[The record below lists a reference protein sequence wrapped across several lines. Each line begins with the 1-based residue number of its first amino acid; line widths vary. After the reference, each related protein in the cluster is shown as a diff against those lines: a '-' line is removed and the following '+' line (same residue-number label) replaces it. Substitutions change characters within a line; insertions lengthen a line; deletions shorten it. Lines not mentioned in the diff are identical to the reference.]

1 MNLLPPPLQYFL
13 RREGGITGFQYHKY
27 RTWHAGL
34 GSLLKP
40 STVILCRLILNN
52 LESRKEISLSPW
64 KALDLVGGCAESH
77 RYVFRS
83 LFKVDC
89 SGLGVEGSCA
99 GCRHFWDILVLKKGL
114 FGHSRICFQVLWDIS
129 VSLLKGV
136 LELHSELVLTFER
149 PSKTSA
155 WAGICNE
162 TGEDSGKEK

>member
-1 MNLLPPPLQYFL
+1 M
-13 RREGGITGFQYHKY
+13 
-27 RTWHAGL
+27 
-34 GSLLKP
+34 
-40 STVILCRLILNN
+40 
-52 LESRKEISLSPW
+52 SPW

-77 RYVFRS
+77 RCVFRS
-83 LFKVDC
+83 LFK
-89 SGLGVEGSCA
+89 VEGSCA
-99 GCRHFWDILVLKKGL
+99 GCRHFQDILVLKKGL

-162 TGEDSGKEK
+162 TGENSGKEK

>member
-1 MNLLPPPLQYFL
+1 M
-13 RREGGITGFQYHKY
+13 
-27 RTWHAGL
+27 
-34 GSLLKP
+34 
-40 STVILCRLILNN
+40 NN